1 MSSISSLP
9 SPFVSGLT
17 PAATTTPATGTTGT
31 GTSAS
36 AANQLS
42 VTSLGSTFLQLLTQE
57 LQNQDPTAPVDS
69 TAMVGQMISLNQ
81 LDQLAGINNTL
92 TNQFPT
98 AAGGTATPG
107 LTAAGA
113 SADAQGAAGAATAAA
128 TQSSISAAVQAALQA
143 LNTGAA
149 NNVQNSLVSLPTL

>member
-1 MSSISSLP
+1 MSSISAQP
-9 SPFVSGLT
+9 SPFISSLT
-17 PAATTTPATGTTGT
+17 PATATPTT

-36 AANQLS
+36 NANQLS

-98 AAGGTATPG
+98 AAAGTPTPG
-107 LTAAGA
+107 LAAGGSA
-113 SADAQGAAGAATAAA
+113 SAQGAAGAATAAA
-128 TQSSISAAVQAALQA
+128 GQSSISAAVQAALQA
-143 LNTGAA
+143 LNTSAA
-149 NNVQNSLVSLPTL
+149 TNVQNSLVSLPTL

>member
-1 MSSISSLP
+1 MSSISALP
-9 SPFVSGLT
+9 SSFISGLT
-17 PAATTTPATGTTGT
+17 PADTTSTTGTTT
-31 GTSAS
+31 TTSTSAS
-36 AANQLS
+36 NANQTS

-98 AAGGTATPG
+98 AAAGTT
-107 LTAAGA
+107 TANAITSGT

-128 TQSSISAAVQAALQA
+128 TQSSISTAVQAALQA

-149 NNVQNSLVSLPTL
+149 TNVQNSLVSLPTL

>member
-1 MSSISSLP
+1 MSSVSTRP
-9 SPFVSGLT
+9 SPSVGFT
-17 PAATTTPATGTTGT
+17 PATTPATTGS
-31 GTSAS
+31 SAS
-36 AANQLS
+36 SASNANQLS

-98 AAGGTATPG
+98 AAGATTATGSTAGSTPG
-107 LTAAGA
+107 LQGA
-113 SADAQGAAGAATAAA
+113 SGAATAAA

-143 LNTGAA
+143 LNTDAA
-149 NNVQNSLVSLPTL
+149 SNVQNKLVSLPTL

>member
-1 MSSISSLP
+1 MSSISALP
-9 SPFVSGLT
+9 TPFISSLT
-17 PAATTTPATGTTGT
+17 PADATPTTGTTST
-31 GTSAS
+31 GSSAS
-36 AANQLS
+36 SANQTS
-42 VTSLGSTFLQLLTQE
+42 VTALGSTFLQLLTQE

-98 AAGGTATPG
+98 AAAGTATSG
-107 LTAAGA
+107 LTGGGT
-113 SADAQGAAGAATAAA
+113 SADLSAATGAATAAA
-128 TQSSISAAVQAALQA
+128 TQSSISAAIQAALQA

-149 NNVQNSLVSLPTL
+149 TNVQNSLVSLPTL